1 MCLSCLCNY
10 FLFLMPATQA
20 MESAVVSESHTRA
33 SRERLARE
41 EANGPYFSRPRDALR
56 SSLLKWRVS
65 SPAMLKLDIYTMKI
79 RPFFVEI
86 LLLSKKIYIYIKIK
100 NINKYIKKR

>member
-1 MCLSCLCNY
+1 MCLIRLCIY
-10 FLFLMPATQA
+10 LLFLMPATQDR
-20 MESAVVSESHTRA
+20 EIAVVNESRTRA

-56 SSLLKWRVS
+56 STLLKWRVS

-86 LLLSKKIYIYIKIK
+86 LLLGKKIYIYIKIK

>member
-1 MCLSCLCNY
+1 
-10 FLFLMPATQA
+10 MPATQDR
-20 MESAVVSESHTRA
+20 EIAVVSESRTRA

-56 SSLLKWRVS
+56 SSLLKRRVS
-65 SPAMLKLDIYTMKI
+65 SPAMLKLNIYTMKI

-86 LLLSKKIYIYIKIK
+86 LLLGKKIYIYIKIK

>member
-10 FLFLMPATQA
+10 LLFLMPATQDR
-20 MESAVVSESHTRA
+20 EIAVVSESRTRA

-56 SSLLKWRVS
+56 STLLKWRVS

-79 RPFFVEI
+79 RPFFVAI
-86 LLLSKKIYIYIKIK
+86 LLLGKKYIYIHK
-100 NINKYIKKR
+100 NKKYK